1 VDQHWTEVLKLA
13 EEYGF
18 IVQAAGG
25 VAVLATHEVQ
35 KEQYGEDGYRRIQKM
50 NGRTVTNDDQTV

>member
-1 VDQHWTEVLKLA
+1 MDQHWTEVLKLA

-18 IVQAAGG
+18 IVGASGG

-50 NGRTVTNDDQTV
+50 NGRTVTEP